1 MIPNSL
7 VEKTIVINGRTINY
21 KGIFSTD
28 ELFNV
33 INQTLE
39 ERGYTRKIKKQEEL
53 VTESG
58 KRSYF
63 ELRPYKVKSHSLTL
77 MIKIKITEDNVIDE
91 KQSVNHV
98 TKNYQNGNLTIVF
111 DSWVLTDSE
120 ARWEMRPWYYFFK
133 GVISKYIYNL
143 KEEGRYKG
151 ELVQDTAYIHSKIKK
166 LLNSYKGETAEMI
179 PEENVRERMRE
190 EVRKAGEDVWKEE

>member
-1 MIPNSL
+1 M
-7 VEKTIVINGRTINY
+7 KTGFERNLVINNKELKY
-21 KGIFSTD
+21 SGIFNPND
-28 ELFNV
+28 IFNA
-33 INQTLE
+33 INKALKSK
-39 ERGYTRKIKKQEEL
+39 GYEKREKKTEEL
-53 VTESG
+53 VSSEQ
-58 KRSYF
+58 RDNYI
-63 ELRPYKVKSHSLTL
+63 ELRPIKVKSEITSL

>member
-7 VEKTIVINGRTINY
+7 VEKNLIINGRTINY

-28 ELFNV
+28 ELFSV
-33 INQTLE
+33 INQALD
-39 ERGYTRKIKKQEEL
+39 ERGYIRKIKKQEAL
-53 VTESG
+53 VTETG

-63 ELRPYKVKSHSLTL
+63 ELRPYKTKTFSLTL
-77 MIKIKITEDNVIDE
+77 MIKIKITEDNIIEE
-91 KQSVNHV
+91 KQAVQGV
-98 TKNYQNGNLTIVF
+98 TKLFKNGNLTVVF

-151 ELVQDTAYIHSKIKK
+151 ELVEDTAYIHSKIKK
-166 LLNSYKGETAEMI
+166 LLNSYKGETAEKI
-179 PEENVRERMRE
+179 PEENVRERMKE
-190 EVRKAGEDVWKEE
+190 EIKRAEEDVWKEE